1 MVYSTS
7 TKLLNKS
14 VSCRPV
20 CKVQTKTKYHKK
32 ISNGNVLIVKGDP
45 HTDTDRLGNISIN
58 RSLTLMG
65 DPHTDTDRLGN
76 ISINRRLNVMFN
88 RYIFRSGTLD

>member
-1 MVYSTS
+1 M
-7 TKLLNKS
+7 
-14 VSCRPV
+14 
-20 CKVQTKTKYHKK
+20 
-32 ISNGNVLIVKGDP
+32 GDP